1 MTHFQN
7 KKPIKYSKEKQTK
20 KNAFTHND
28 SHDQIPNVFNFNFH
42 RITLQIEKIEYF

>member
-28 SHDQIPNVFNFNFH
+28 SHDQIANVFKFQLSSYYSAD
-42 RITLQIEKIEYF
+42 RKK